1 MVSLGRAGG
10 PRPSRD
16 PATVQETESE
26 RADGGGSR
34 SWVRREVDGGSGG
47 CQEFA
52 GYSHSHVH
60 LTAVFDAMSI
70 L

>member
-1 MVSLGRAGG
+1 M
-10 PRPSRD
+10 
-16 PATVQETESE
+16 QETESE